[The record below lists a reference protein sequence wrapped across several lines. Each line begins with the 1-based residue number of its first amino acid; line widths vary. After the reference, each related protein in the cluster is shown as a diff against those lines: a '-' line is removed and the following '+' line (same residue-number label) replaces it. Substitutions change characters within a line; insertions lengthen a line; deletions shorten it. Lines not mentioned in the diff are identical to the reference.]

1 MKSLVVYYS
10 HTGSNRYL
18 AERIA
23 RELNADIEAIRPRSN
38 VHPFLLLSSWTGVS
52 WGIKALKHD
61 VSAYDQ
67 VIFCGPVWTGK
78 FISPLKSFCKRY
90 SDQMDE
96 IHFATC
102 CGSTDQMRDD
112 KFGYGGV
119 FQKVRKALGKSDMIC
134 EAFPI
139 PMVLPE
145 EDRENDELIMKTR
158 LSDDNFVGE
167 IKERFDGFIR
177 KVRTERMVVG

>member
-23 RELNADIEAIRPRSN
+23 RELNADIEAIRPRSDLQA
-38 VHPFLLLSSWTGVS
+38 FLLVSSWTGLS
-52 WGIKALKHD
+52 RGIKPLEHD
-61 VSAYDQ
+61 ISEYDQ
-67 VIFCGPVWTGK
+67 LILCGPIWTGQL
-78 FISPLKSFCKRY
+78 ISPLKSFCKSY
-90 SDQMDE
+90 DAQIDK

-102 CGSTDQMRDD
+102 CGSTDQMKDE
-112 KFGYGGV
+112 KFGYGAV
-119 FQKVRKALGKSDMIC
+119 FKKVKKLMGSTDMIC

-139 PMVLPE
+139 PLVLPE
-145 EDRENDELIMKTR
+145 EDRGNDELIMKTR

-177 KVRTERMVVG
+177 KIRAEQMVVG